1 MTLKKISYSAISV
14 LQVFLQMVFDFC
26 RRKHFE
32 NTIFCEGL
40 YLFNFYQP
48 GYFPGDKHRLHRLV
62 SQRGF
67 QCTRFLDQS
76 NFAGNPDAEYTCLF
90 ISPHAVAL

>member
-48 GYFPGDKHRLHRLV
+48 YIFRVCLSGVFRA
-62 SQRGF
+62 QGF
-67 QCTRFLDQS
+67 WIKVILSETPMRNTLAFL
-76 NFAGNPDAEYTCLF
+76 
-90 ISPHAVAL
+90 

>member
-40 YLFNFYQP
+40 HLFNF
-48 GYFPGDKHRLHRLV
+48 
-62 SQRGF
+62 SASAGF
-67 QCTRFLDQS
+67 SVHKVFGLK
-76 NFAGNPDAEYTCLF
+76 
-90 ISPHAVAL
+90 